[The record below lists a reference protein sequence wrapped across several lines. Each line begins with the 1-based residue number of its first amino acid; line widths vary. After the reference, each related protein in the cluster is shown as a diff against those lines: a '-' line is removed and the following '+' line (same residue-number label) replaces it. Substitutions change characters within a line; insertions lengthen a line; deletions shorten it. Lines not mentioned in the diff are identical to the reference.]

1 MQVDLQR
8 RKQELLDKQ
17 LQQQRVLIERLE
29 KNKNT
34 IKTDERAAVMQTVRN
49 LQETI
54 EKLKKDLQT
63 TNPSHGHAANAPSV
77 GAPAHLA
84 KTPEEAK
91 KEILDVEIELYQKQ
105 MEGSDTTELQR
116 RVQELNS
123 IISQSHRGHPSNR
136 RGARISSRGTLR
148 GRGRGLAARLSA
160 RGRLVSAA
168 YYLWLF
174 LANATQLPCC
184 SRGRGGYYVGPH
196 VSVDRRPTQLKATG
210 FEIHQQGDIL
220 AHFAVILIAIFVL
233 LSRINLKLYFVY
245 LNSRTLV
252 K

>member
-1 MQVDLQR
+1 MDLHR

-29 KNKNT
+29 KNKST

-63 TNPSHGHAANAPSV
+63 TSPNQGATVVANAPNV
-77 GAPAHLA
+77 GVPTHPA

-105 MEGSDTTELQR
+105 MEGSDTSELQR

-148 GRGRGLAARLSA
+148 GRGRGLSARLSA
-160 RGRLVSAA
+160 RGRLVSS
-168 YYLWLF
+168 F
-174 LANATQLPCC
+174 
-184 SRGRGGYYVGPH
+184 
-196 VSVDRRPTQLKATG
+196 
-210 FEIHQQGDIL
+210 
-220 AHFAVILIAIFVL
+220 
-233 LSRINLKLYFVY
+233 
-245 LNSRTLV
+245 
-252 K
+252 

>member
-1 MQVDLQR
+1 
-8 RKQELLDKQ
+8 
-17 LQQQRVLIERLE
+17 VLIERLE
-29 KNKNT
+29 KNKST

-63 TNPSHGHAANAPSV
+63 TSPNQGATVVANAPNV
-77 GAPAHLA
+77 GVPTHPA

-105 MEGSDTTELQR
+105 MEGSDTSELQR

-148 GRGRGLAARLSA
+148 GRGRGLSARLSA
-160 RGRLVSAA
+160 RGRLVSSF
-168 YYLWLF
+168 YFYF
-174 LANATQLPCC
+174 LN
-184 SRGRGGYYVGPH
+184 
-196 VSVDRRPTQLKATG
+196 
-210 FEIHQQGDIL
+210 IHSTSS
-220 AHFAVILIAIFVL
+220 F
-233 LSRINLKLYFVY
+233 
-245 LNSRTLV
+245 T
-252 K
+252 

>member
-29 KNKNT
+29 KNKST
-34 IKTDERAAVMQTVRN
+34 IKTDDRAAVMQTVRN

-63 TNPSHGHAANAPSV
+63 TNPNHGHAIVGHAPTI
-77 GAPAHLA
+77 GTPAHLT

-136 RGARISSRGTLR
+136 RGARMSSRGTLR
-148 GRGRGLAARLSA
+148 GRGRGLATRLSA
-160 RGRLVSAA
+160 RGR
-168 YYLWLF
+168 
-174 LANATQLPCC
+174 
-184 SRGRGGYYVGPH
+184 
-196 VSVDRRPTQLKATG
+196 
-210 FEIHQQGDIL
+210 
-220 AHFAVILIAIFVL
+220 
-233 LSRINLKLYFVY
+233 
-245 LNSRTLV
+245 
-252 K
+252 

>member
-29 KNKNT
+29 KNKST

-54 EKLKKDLQT
+54 EKLKKDLMKET
-63 TNPSHGHAANAPSV
+63 PSP
-77 GAPAHLA
+77 PAIQQSGPV

-91 KEILDVEIELYQKQ
+91 KEILDAEIELYQKQ

-123 IISQSHRGHPSNR
+123 IISHSHRGHPSIR
-136 RGARISSRGTLR
+136 RGARISSRGPIR
-148 GRGRGLAARLSA
+148 GRGRGLATRVSA
-160 RGRLVSAA
+160 RGR
-168 YYLWLF
+168 Y
-174 LANATQLPCC
+174 NP
-184 SRGRGGYYVGPH
+184 
-196 VSVDRRPTQLKATG
+196 
-210 FEIHQQGDIL
+210 
-220 AHFAVILIAIFVL
+220 
-233 LSRINLKLYFVY
+233 LSI
-245 LNSRTLV
+245 TTE
-252 K
+252 

>member
-29 KNKNT
+29 KNKST

-54 EKLKKDLQT
+54 EKLKKDLQHTAMKETQSPT
-63 TNPSHGHAANAPSV
+63 TVVAPSGPV
-77 GAPAHLA
+77 

-123 IISQSHRGHPSNR
+123 IISQSHRGHPSIR
-136 RGARISSRGTLR
+136 RGSRISSRCPIR
-148 GRGRGLAARLSA
+148 GRGRGLATRISI
-160 RGRLVSAA
+160 RGRLVSHS
-168 YYLWLF
+168 LTNSF
-174 LANATQLPCC
+174 DC
-184 SRGRGGYYVGPH
+184 
-196 VSVDRRPTQLKATG
+196 
-210 FEIHQQGDIL
+210 F
-220 AHFAVILIAIFVL
+220 ILIFFR
-233 LSRINLKLYFVY
+233 S
-245 LNSRTLV
+245 
-252 K
+252 

>member
-1 MQVDLQR
+1 VDLHR

-29 KNKNT
+29 KNKST

-63 TNPSHGHAANAPSV
+63 TSPNQGAAAANAPNV
-77 GAPAHLA
+77 GVPSHPA

-148 GRGRGLAARLSA
+148 GRGRGLATRLSA
-160 RGRLVSAA
+160 RGRLVIFTC
-168 YYLWLF
+168 LLF
-174 LANATQLPCC
+174 IIIFFL
-184 SRGRGGYYVGPH
+184 Y
-196 VSVDRRPTQLKATG
+196 
-210 FEIHQQGDIL
+210 
-220 AHFAVILIAIFVL
+220 HFI
-233 LSRINLKLYFVY
+233 
-245 LNSRTLV
+245 
-252 K
+252 